1 MLSIFN
7 RLIMEN
13 FLDRFRWTEQDGDG
27 LPMGLVGLRRQD
39 SYVGQE
45 RHEVWFLLDNNGMSG
60 SFYLSVADAAGK
72 ELSSIPDYHEFT
84 GATAMLLRALTQT
97 QGNDFGQI
105 RWDMQALDGN
115 SSVTRLWLSEHPEL
129 VGMLASSGH
138 VLNSKGE
145 HVRFSDVP
153 ASLIYDVEFRES
165 NPDVCFPLL
174 SVESDGTTV
183 EDVPR
188 FISDCYVLCGTTI
201 YPIPSIGDNYP
212 SVGLFLK
219 TFVKPDMEMALSMF
233 MTCFTNVDVR
243 VEDKEIKV
251 SNLAESYQPT
261 IIFERVDSAKAL
273 YLRVTSTNSKLPQS
287 HARLGLTM
295 VVRQDSES
303 GIFTAHPIVQ
313 VDMTP
318 WIEQVKEA
326 VRKVT
331 PTRKAAS
338 GIYEDEEG
346 LLILPSDVA
355 SDFLFRGLPT
365 LLGQFRVLGAEKL
378 KEYKVRAV
386 KPMLK
391 MKLSSGI
398 DFLSGTAQVSVE
410 QEQMSLADFIN
421 HYSKNHYVTL
431 SDGTRAIIDSDYMSR
446 LERIYKHNR
455 AKGNDGEFRISYFDL
470 PEVEAMLE
478 AQLDGEAVEHTRKLY
493 DGFRELPGRKL
504 SVPGLNAVLRPY
516 QEEGVKWIDYLYQN
530 RIGGCLADDMGLG
543 KTIQTISMLLK
554 VYPETE
560 KPTLIVMPR
569 SLLFNWER
577 ELKRFAPSLTY
588 AVYYGQDRN
597 LDEALRS
604 QVVLTTYA
612 LVRND
617 IEKFEKMEFEY
628 VVLDE
633 SQNIKNTDAQV
644 TRAVWLLRGAHR
656 LAISGTPIENNL
668 TELYSLFRFL
678 NPTMFGTLEDFN
690 KLYTQPIQ
698 QQHDDL
704 ASADLRRKVYPFILR
719 RVKKDVLPDL
729 PDLIEQTVDVEM
741 EPAHAEFYER
751 RRAEYYE
758 QIHNHI
764 AREGFNKSQFLML
777 QALTELRRI
786 VSVPESLSDGRVKSS
801 KLGMLMD
808 QLGDLVSNGHKTVVF
823 FNFIAGIELVGE
835 ELERMG
841 VGYATMT
848 GATTDRKTVVDRFV
862 TDPDCKVMLMT
873 LKTGGVG
880 LNLTVADT
888 VIIFEPWWNR
898 AAELQAINRLHRIG
912 QTAKVMSYS
921 LITHNTIE
929 ERIRELQEQKTLLVD
944 EIISSDSGAFKHLT
958 EEDIDFILRK

>member
-1 MLSIFN
+1 
-7 RLIMEN
+7 MED
-13 FLDRFRWTEQDGDG
+13 FLDRFRWPEQYGDG

-45 RHEVWFLLDNNGMSG
+45 RHEVWFRLGNSDVSG
-60 SFYLSVADAAGK
+60 SFYLSVADARGN
-72 ELSSIPDYHEFT
+72 EFSTIPDYHDFT
-84 GATAMLLRALTQT
+84 GATAMLLRAMAHA

-105 RWDMQALDGN
+105 SWDHQTPDRK
-115 SSVTRLWLSEHPEL
+115 SSVPRLWLNEHPEL
-129 VGMLASSGH
+129 AGMLASCGH
-138 VLNSKGE
+138 VVNEGGE

-153 ASLIYDVEFRES
+153 AELIYDVEFKES
-165 NPDVCFPLL
+165 DPGLSFPLL
-174 SVESDGTTV
+174 SVESDGITV
-183 EDVPR
+183 EAVPR
-188 FISDCYVLCGTTI
+188 FISDCYVMCGATI

-212 SVGLFLK
+212 SMNLFLNPFDRSD
-219 TFVKPDMEMALSMF
+219 TEMALSMF

-243 VEDKEIKV
+243 VEDKEVKV

-261 IIFERVDSAKAL
+261 IIFERVDCAKAL
-273 YLRVTSTNSKLPQS
+273 YMRVALTNSKLPQS
-287 HARLGLTM
+287 HVRLGLTM
-295 VVRQDSES
+295 VVRRDPES
-303 GIFTAHPIVQ
+303 GAFTAYPIVQ
-313 VDMTP
+313 RDMTP

-326 VRKVT
+326 VRKVA

-338 GIYEDEEG
+338 GIYEDKEG
-346 LLILPSDVA
+346 LLILPSDIA
-355 SDFLFRGLPT
+355 SEFLFRGLPT

-391 MKLSSGI
+391 MRLSSGI
-398 DFLSGTAQVSVE
+398 DFLSGSAQVSVE
-410 QEQMSLADFIN
+410 HEQMSLADFIN
-421 HYSKNHYVTL
+421 RYSKNHYVTL
-431 SDGTRAIIDSDYMSR
+431 SDGTKAIIDSDYMNR

-455 AKGNDGEFRISYFDL
+455 AKGHDGEFMISYFDL
-470 PEVEAMLE
+470 PEVEAMLD
-478 AQLDGEAVEHTRKLY
+478 AQLDGEAVAHTRKLY

-504 SVPGLNAVLRPY
+504 TVPGLNAVLRPY
-516 QEEGVKWIDYLYQN
+516 QEEGVKWIDYLYRN

-543 KTIQTISMLLK
+543 KTIQTIAMLLK
-554 VYPETE
+554 IYPEAG

-577 ELKRFAPSLTY
+577 ELKRFAPSLVY
-588 AVYYGQDRN
+588 SIYYGQDRN
-597 LDEALRS
+597 LDESLRS

-617 IEKFEKMEFEY
+617 IEKFEKIEFEY

-644 TRAVWLLRGAHR
+644 THAVWLLRSSHR

-678 NPTMFGTLEDFN
+678 NPTMFGTLDDFN
-690 KLYTQPIQ
+690 KLYTLPI

-758 QIHNHI
+758 QIRNQI

-801 KLGMLMD
+801 KLGLLMD

-862 TDPDCKVMLMT
+862 TDPACKVMLMT

-929 ERIRELQEQKTLLVD
+929 ERIRELQEQKSLLVD